1 MSGRVG
7 RCQCGRRMQRRGA
20 FLPLD
25 SSPRVVFQGAAAG
38 GRNPPGCSSTDCA
51 EGLTVDF
58 KVKDRRSGPGRY
70 IKKNAAATGAMEHNK
85 AENYEGAETGHALQR
100 VSSFGPLRDCK
111 PLRSDVQMCSF
122 QSYFARDE
130 ALCID
135 DFEDHR
141 SDSRGKRGAFRSA
154 QRPARSAKQGP
165 HFHHNSLALFHHLQ
179 RERAVPAPI
188 SARTRPLTV
197 RRTVDSRAGDG
208 SGLIVTDGVISVR
221 ARHCQTLSQGFASPG
236 LYTTCLQKPM
246 FLTLLHIFKSFKSN
260 YDSNHLAVQLEDF
273 SQLSPSQYLLK

>member
-1 MSGRVG
+1 
-7 RCQCGRRMQRRGA
+7 MQRRGA

-111 PLRSDVQMCSF
+111 PLRSDVQMCSVNF
-122 QSYFARDE
+122 SR
-130 ALCID
+130 
-135 DFEDHR
+135 
-141 SDSRGKRGAFRSA
+141 RGKG
-154 QRPARSAKQGP
+154 
-165 HFHHNSLALFHHLQ
+165 SLVCQDLIKH
-179 RERAVPAPI
+179 
-188 SARTRPLTV
+188 
-197 RRTVDSRAGDG
+197 RRSRAD
-208 SGLIVTDGVISVR
+208 SPRRRRVR
-221 ARHCQTLSQGFASPG
+221 SH
-236 LYTTCLQKPM
+236 
-246 FLTLLHIFKSFKSN
+246 
-260 YDSNHLAVQLEDF
+260 
-273 SQLSPSQYLLK
+273 